1 MPELSISRDK
11 VHFLATKAREFAGK
25 EMAVDPDDGSN
36 PTDDRVVD
44 VLEDHGSHDAVVR
57 EFVGFVN
64 ALTADE
70 QIDLVAL
77 MRLGR
82 GDGGVAQWREL
93 RDEAARGHNVHTAR
107 YLLGEPLC
115 GDLIEDGLNQV
126 EAA

>member
-1 MPELSISRDK
+1 MPELSISKDK
-11 VHFLATKAREFAGK
+11 VNFLATKAREFAAK
-25 EMAVDPDDGSN
+25 DIAVDPDDGSN
-36 PTDDRVVD
+36 PSDDGAVD

-82 GDGGVAQWREL
+82 GDGGVEQWQEL
-93 RDEAARGHNVHTAR
+93 RSEAARGHNVHTAR

-115 GDLIEDGLNQV
+115 GDLLEEGLNQL